1 MAVSSS
7 AEVSCTC
14 LVSLIPT
21 LAGPISPPLLIPPP
35 LRAIGRIWNRSTDYG
50 SKPLFFF
57 KSIKL
62 AFKDR
67 VHWYLVIT
75 DKNRRTVLVHKLIA
89 AISVNVSHFCAVYVE
104 RHPFLINPQVFW
116 MKNGASSQAFSERG
130 ETCSSF
136 KNRLFD
142 LGNDKESTCF
152 TYFWA
157 FLLCQQ
163 MRRDRSV
170 ISRQMA
176 AAGKTSHNRGAT
188 SKFRPQEKQ
197 CISTLYCCS
206 LFIVQKFCMMKKQK
220 VQQRKKKQFCSNG
233 FLSSFPFLSCWDVAQ
248 MLQHQLHIKVNKQEV
263 QRASS

>member
-21 LAGPISPPLLIPPP
+21 LACPISPPLLIPPP

-116 MKNGASSQAFSERG
+116 MKNRGSSQAFSERG

-206 LFIVQKFCMMKKQK
+206 LFIV
-220 VQQRKKKQFCSNG
+220 
-233 FLSSFPFLSCWDVAQ
+233 
-248 MLQHQLHIKVNKQEV
+248 
-263 QRASS
+263 